1 METGAGTN
9 PGSTVP
15 ILFGMRAADRWQ
27 RIIAGMKELREL
39 RRICSIA
46 RSPMKANATS
56 SSSASNIRR
65 LSTIVFEGAR
75 GPMPSLEPGSN
86 HKKSGTLFAPA
97 RVAAEP
103 MPRRYGGRDRAQLE
117 LDLRRALSAYPNE
130 PRHTFRRAHLEEA
143 LPRRFPFK
151 RRGRSRS
158 RLKRQGALGT
168 APSGPA
174 SFRHPAD
181 VLLRDRRA
189 MGREQLKAHPAG
201 TLYFAATEDAA
212 LGGLGQV
219 MSAHRDP
226 VSAALDQLVIA
237 TQRARPTRPIARGP
251 QAGEG
256 NALPPVPSR
265 YRRGQPRTSAPGYAR
280 ASCSQRIG
288 HA

>member
-1 METGAGTN
+1 
-9 PGSTVP
+9 
-15 ILFGMRAADRWQ
+15 
-27 RIIAGMKELREL
+27 MKELREL

-130 PRHTFRRAHLEEA
+130 PRHTFRWAHLEEA

-201 TLYFAATEDAA
+201 TLYS
-212 LGGLGQV
+212 Q
-219 MSAHRDP
+219 P
-226 VSAALDQLVIA
+226 
-237 TQRARPTRPIARGP
+237 
-251 QAGEG
+251 
-256 NALPPVPSR
+256 
-265 YRRGQPRTSAPGYAR
+265 PRTPHWGVLAKL
-280 ASCSQRIG
+280 
-288 HA
+288 